1 MSNIYPSILE
11 KLAAL
16 NIDIYHY
23 EDLVRYYVHY
33 HKSFFHTRAVPR
45 QHRTVAYAT
54 VLFVGDYLL
63 YLPP

>member
-1 MSNIYPSILE
+1 MRNIYHSISE
-11 KLAAL
+11 RLAGL

-23 EDLVRYYVHY
+23 EDIVRCYVLY
-33 HKSFFHTRAVPR
+33 HKSFCHTRAVPR
-45 QHRTVAYAT
+45 QQRTVAYAT

>member
-23 EDLVRYYVHY
+23 EDSTTSRMLIYQRPLHIY
-33 HKSFFHTRAVPR
+33 KTKI
-45 QHRTVAYAT
+45 
-54 VLFVGDYLL
+54 
-63 YLPP
+63 PPSSGSK